1 MANFNKKFMSDSP
14 IKQVAKGRVER
25 LRARA
30 KRRSER
36 SGETGGYD
44 YEDRKVLEL
53 LNKASRIEKRN
64 NIKDSGWVKGGKGR
78 KHKGRIYGEDARVSS
93 SFERPDQDSML
104 NYGSPLNSTVT
115 PAVAPT
121 ADTYYAD
128 RDLIDMSD
136 MYEAFS
142 GGSGE
147 KKTQVT
153 KEKKAKK
160 EDPVEDLYKKVQ
172 AENQVKIDKSQ
183 KDLEKQN
190 TRTKTL
196 QETTTMKWIPNSEGS
211 TQGSFQRVDAKGN
224 IYTPEPGKEYKKI
237 FDPQAV
243 VKSIMR

>member
-30 KRRSER
+30 QRRSER

-53 LNKASRIEKRN
+53 LNKADRIERRN
-64 NIKDSGWVKGGKGR
+64 KIKDLGFKPGGKR
-78 KHKGRIYGEDARVSS
+78 KGSKYGEDARVSS

-128 RDLIDMSD
+128 RDLMDMSD

-142 GGSGE
+142 GDNSK

-153 KEKKAKK
+153 KEKK
-160 EDPVEDLYKKVQ
+160 
-172 AENQVKIDKSQ
+172 S
-183 KDLEKQN
+183 
-190 TRTKTL
+190 
-196 QETTTMKWIPNSEGS
+196 
-211 TQGSFQRVDAKGN
+211 
-224 IYTPEPGKEYKKI
+224 
-237 FDPQAV
+237 
-243 VKSIMR
+243 